1 MNVGFTVGA
10 EIADY
15 FRKNKP
21 DGMEIL
27 GFEMTTYLHHR
38 HWVPDQ
44 HPRPHRHFAHAR
56 RREMTENGMVIKGA
70 DTLSGDALAH
80 ELKAT
85 VAERRSKMW
94 SEFWRSIIATVI
106 IGGIVIACYSVD
118 LISLKLGVVK
128 VGAYL
133 WSFVIT
139 AAILAIG
146 GIFYAVSSQ
155 IGTMNPGAAFDRVM
169 KSVRD
174 ATEETTR
181 QLQENFTAKPF
192 WIYMAMLGILT
203 FVKLAF
209 YIFHVMFP
217 TYATRVFGY
226 DFQS

>member
-1 MNVGFTVGA
+1 
-10 EIADY
+10 
-15 FRKNKP
+15 
-21 DGMEIL
+21 
-27 GFEMTTYLHHR
+27 MTTYQLIIGIGFLINI
-38 HWVPDQ
+38 PDLIAILLM
-44 HPRPHRHFAHAR
+44 REGA
-56 RREMTENGMVIKGA
+56 EMTENGMVIRKA

-155 IGTMNPGAAFDRVM
+155 IGAMNPGAAFDRVM

-181 QLQENFTAKPF
+181 QLRENFTAKPF
-192 WIYMAMLGILT
+192 WIYGNARHFDLCEACVLH
-203 FVKLAF
+203 LPC
-209 YIFHVMFP
+209 HVP
-217 TYATRVFGY
+217 HICNSRIWL
-226 DFQS
+226 